1 MIPNLSRAYSVLI
14 GDKWVEI
21 KRAEPSELS
30 GWVILE
36 LPSSITKVNVREDS
50 ITAVRFRELPEQQK
64 QAINTPWTD

>member
-21 KRAEPSELS
+21 KNAEPSELS

-64 QAINTPWTD
+64 QAINTPWTE

>member
-1 MIPNLSRAYSVLI
+1 MCIRDSLI

-21 KRAEPSELS
+21 KNAEPSELS

-64 QAINTPWTD
+64 QAINTPWTE